1 MGRIRFNNDYNRTAH
16 PRVLEAILN
25 STADS
30 YEGYGADE
38 MCKIAEEKIRL
49 LIKSQEASVY
59 FFPGATQAN
68 YIVTTA
74 ALSPVQSVICADSG
88 HINCHEAASVEKSG
102 HKIIALPNVNG
113 KITAGQIEA
122 EAQKYFLSG
131 EAEYLTE
138 PHMVYISFATEWGT
152 LYSLDELTA
161 ISEVCHKYGML
172 LFLDGARL
180 GYGLMSD
187 ETDVT
192 IEYLAHNCDAFYIG
206 GTKVGA
212 LFGEAVVFP
221 RGNEPKHFYTMTKQH
236 GAMLA
241 KGWLTGLQFDVL
253 FTDDLYFK
261 IARNAIETE
270 NAVKELIVK
279 YNLKIMQLSPTNQ
292 QFVIVD
298 NKLLAELNKEVATD
312 FWENADSEHTVI
324 RFATSWYT
332 TMDDV
337 KKLDE
342 ILGRLVK

>member
-1 MGRIRFNNDYNRTAH
+1 MINFKCDYARGAH
-16 PRVLEAILN
+16 PEILKALTDTNINYYDGYGVDPFTASAKDKIRKAIGCPDANIHFLVGGTQTN
-25 STADS
+25 STVIS
-30 YEGYGADE
+30 TMLNLYEGVVA
-38 MCKIAEEKIRL
+38 
-49 LIKSQEASVY
+49 
-59 FFPGATQAN
+59 AT
-68 YIVTTA
+68 T
-74 ALSPVQSVICADSG
+74 G
-88 HINCHEAASVEKSG
+88 HINVHEAGAVEYTG
-102 HKIIALPNVNG
+102 HKVLTLPSHQG
-113 KITAGQIEA
+113 KIDSTELSDYLAGFFADGNQEHSV
-122 EAQKYFLSG
+122 YPG
-131 EAEYLTE
+131 
-138 PHMVYISFATEWGT
+138 MVYISHPTEHGT
-152 LYSLDELTA
+152 LYSAKELKD
-161 ISEVCHKYGML
+161 IHEICMKYNIL
-172 LFLDGARL
+172 LFIDGARL

-261 IARNAIETE
+261 IARNAIETA

>member
-161 ISEVCHKYGML
+161 ISDVCHKYGML

-180 GYGLMSD
+180 GYAIGAEEND
-187 ETDVT
+187 VKITD
-192 IEYLAHNCDAFYIG
+192 LSKLCDVFYIG
-206 GTKVGA
+206 GTKCGCI
-212 LFGEAVVFP
+212 FGEALIIINPDLKP
-221 RGNEPKHFYTMTKQH
+221 RFRTYMKQN
-236 GAMLA
+236 GAVMA
-241 KGWLTGLQFDVL
+241 KGWIMGIQFAAIL
-253 FTDDLYFK
+253 ENNLYFEITQK
-261 IARNAIETE
+261 AD
-270 NAVKELIVK
+270 ELA
-279 YNLKIMQLSPTNQ
+279 MQIKGAFRRKGIREVVDSPTNQ
-292 QFVIVD
+292 QFVVLTAEQKALLSKYFIFEEMGDCVRFCTSWATKQEEVD
-298 NKLLAELNKEVATD
+298 LLIKEINKLP
-312 FWENADSEHTVI
+312 
-324 RFATSWYT
+324 
-332 TMDDV
+332 
-337 KKLDE
+337 
-342 ILGRLVK
+342 